1 MKNPVF
7 EKLGIFL
14 YEAEQLL
21 QSRKLPEAFSLAMER
36 LNIFP
41 HDADAYVVLCSVLI
55 AMGKIGEAR
64 EALTEWGEIISNMS
78 RAYERIGDVFRQKG
92 FYQDAADCYEK
103 LLALHP
109 EAQKAREIIEKMS
122 TLSEQDN
129 PAQPEDDL
137 QIIFEKNISEP
148 ELMTLTM
155 ADLYIQQGHFP
166 EAIKILQEIIAK
178 DPQNQEAI
186 QKLDFLKSSLF
197 SDEDQA
203 RRKQSREKTIQTLSL
218 WLKNIERLRTNASGR
233 E

>member
-1 MKNPVF
+1 
-7 EKLGIFL
+7 
-14 YEAEQLL
+14 
-21 QSRKLPEAFSLAMER
+21 
-36 LNIFP
+36 
-41 HDADAYVVLCSVLI
+41 
-55 AMGKIGEAR
+55 
-64 EALTEWGEIISNMS
+64 
-78 RAYERIGDVFRQKG
+78 
-92 FYQDAADCYEK
+92 
-103 LLALHP
+103 
-109 EAQKAREIIEKMS
+109 
-122 TLSEQDN
+122 
-129 PAQPEDDL
+129 
-137 QIIFEKNISEP
+137 
-148 ELMTLTM
+148 M